1 VSILHLIKYPA
12 EFGNSPTTYMD
23 VREYFE
29 SLPSPLNKYVAKRVK
44 KEFRYPVEYHPPTYY
59 KFVVQVIAQY
69 ETSNEFA
76 SSD

>member
-29 SLPSPLNKYVAKRVK
+29 SLPPPLNKYVAKRVRK
-44 KEFRYPVEYHPPTYY
+44 KFIYPLYHHPLAYY
-59 KFVVQVIAQY
+59 QFVVQVIAQY

-76 SSD
+76 SPN